1 VNPRYLNKSKNFNQ
15 YEKNRRLAGKQPLMK
30 SFVLKSIFLI
40 NCLLVNVYFLFA
52 QNLPA
57 ELDNL
62 FQQQMSDPQLHFNGT
77 VLVAEKGKIIYQNA
91 AGYAN
96 IFLQQKNSLQTRYQL
111 ASLSKVFTAVAIM
124 QLVEKKSIQL
134 DDPIKKYLPSF
145 PYADI
150 TIRQILSHTSGLPD
164 FNEVYHEKSK
174 HALTNSDIIPALIQ
188 FGPLTT
194 KPGAAWHYSS
204 MGYALLANLVEKI
217 TGQTFPDFVQEYICK
232 PAGMLHSYVLSPYIQ
247 HDDSLRAINYVS
259 NGPVP
264 LAGSDSLRTIL
275 ESPWQ
280 TIIGPG
286 LMVSSASD
294 LLLFSEALFANK
306 ILNVTTQEE
315 MYTVVK
321 LPDGNNVKL
330 EHAPIYQALGW
341 GVDID
346 QSSGQIVSH
355 NGGSMGISTILLRN
369 LKTHQTVI
377 VLENTDNMA
386 ILAYGVNAMNILCG
400 KPVRQFGPPH

>member
-1 VNPRYLNKSKNFNQ
+1 MKRLLRIGMFVNACILSSPS
-15 YEKNRRLAGKQPLMK
+15 
-30 SFVLKSIFLI
+30 VLI
-40 NCLLVNVYFLFA
+40 A
-52 QNLPA
+52 QNTSA
-57 ELDNL
+57 QLDKL
-62 FQQQMSDPQLHFNGT
+62 FLEVTSDPGYHFNGA
-77 VLVAEKGKIIYQNA
+77 VLVADGDKIIFQNA
-91 AGYAN
+91 FGYADLSN
-96 IFLQQKNSLQTRYQL
+96 QQKNSIQTRFQL
-111 ASLSKVFTAVAIM
+111 ASLSKVFTAIAVM
-124 QLVEKKSIQL
+124 QLAEKGRIQL
-134 DDPIKKYLPSF
+134 NDPLVKYLSAF
-145 PYADI
+145 PYPNI

-174 HALTNSDIIPALIQ
+174 HALNNSDIIPALIL
-188 FGPLTT
+188 FGPLATE
-194 KPGAAWHYSS
+194 PGADWHYSS

-217 TGQTFPDFVQEYICK
+217 SGQTFPDFVEENICK

-247 HDDSLRAINYVS
+247 HADPLRAINYVS
-259 NGPVP
+259 NGPAP
-264 LAGSDSLRTIL
+264 LAGNDSLRTIL

-280 TIIGPG
+280 TITGPG

-306 ILNVTTQEE
+306 ILKATTQEE

-346 QSSGQIVSH
+346 QSSGKIVSH

-377 VLENTDNMA
+377 VLENTDNMG
-386 ILAYGVNAMNILCG
+386 ILTYGVNAMNILCG